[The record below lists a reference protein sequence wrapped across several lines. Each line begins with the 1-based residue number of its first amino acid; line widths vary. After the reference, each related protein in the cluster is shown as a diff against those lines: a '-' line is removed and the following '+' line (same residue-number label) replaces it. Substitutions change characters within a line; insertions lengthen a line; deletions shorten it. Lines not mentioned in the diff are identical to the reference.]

1 MPIYIYKAAEKG
13 CDYCKDSFEILQSMS
28 DKPLTRC
35 PRCNG
40 KVKKSPTM
48 VSGGVP
54 TLSDSNLRDKGF
66 TKLVKRGDGTYEKT
80 T

>member
-1 MPIYIYKAAEKG
+1 MPIYIYKAEKDG
-13 CDYCKDSFEILQSMS
+13 CEYCKDGCEILQSMS
-28 DKPLTRC
+28 DKPLQKC
-35 PRCNG
+35 PKCG
-40 KVKKSPTM
+40 AKIKKCPAQ

-54 TLSDSNLRDKGF
+54 LLSNGSLRDKGF